1 MGDDCKRIAAALEN
15 IQRDLITSNLLLARL
30 ADHLGLPSPDGDSV
44 VTRLIRSQAL
54 ARLNTPDADTPPTN

>member
-15 IQRDLITSNLLLARL
+15 IQRDLIISNLLLARL

-44 VTRLIRSQAL
+44 VTRLLKEAV

>member
-15 IQRDLITSNLLLARL
+15 IQRDLIISNLLLARL

-44 VTRLIRSQAL
+44 VTRLLKEAA
-54 ARLNTPDADTPPTN
+54 ARLNTPDADTPPTD